1 MKANAYVH
9 VTEHDGELVLR
20 CRCGHV
26 LGPASESYKRLSH
39 ETRRPIQ
46 AAGSCADPYRIG
58 EGRFELREY
67 SCPSC
72 LVLYEIEVALTGDPI
87 LDDVLLDLEGE
98 AVDRAQA

>member
-1 MKANAYVH
+1 MRVNAYLR
-9 VTEHDGELVLR
+9 VTEHEDRLVLR
-20 CRCGHV
+20 CRCGKV
-26 LGPASESYKRLSH
+26 LGSAGDNYKRLSH

-67 SCPSC
+67 ACPSC

>member
-9 VTEHDGELVLR
+9 LTDHEGGLVLR

-26 LGPASESYKRLSH
+26 LGPASESYKRVST

-46 AAGSCADPYRIG
+46 AAGSCADPYGIG

-67 SCPSC
+67 SCPAC
-72 LVLYEIEVALTGDPI
+72 LVLYETEVALTDDPI
-87 LDDVLLDLEGE
+87 LDDVLFDLEGE

>member
-1 MKANAYVH
+1 MRVNAYLR
-9 VTEHDGELVLR
+9 VTEHEDRLVLR
-20 CRCGHV
+20 CRCGTV
-26 LGPASESYKRLSH
+26 LGPAGDSYKRLSK

-67 SCPSC
+67 ACPAC
-72 LVLYEIEVALTGDPI
+72 LVLYETEVALTEDPI

-98 AVDRAQA
+98 AVDRTQA